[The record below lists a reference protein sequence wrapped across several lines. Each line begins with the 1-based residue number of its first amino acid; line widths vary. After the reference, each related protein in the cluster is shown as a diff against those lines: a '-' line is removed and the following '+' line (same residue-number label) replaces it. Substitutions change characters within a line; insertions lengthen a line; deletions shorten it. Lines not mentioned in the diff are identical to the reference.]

1 MNFYV
6 GKNDGTSENKP
17 TNNCTINSV
26 FTRASCKNTNI
37 GPFVPC
43 IIIWNDKSI
52 KRINAVNQI
61 EEVNI
66 SFLSLNGN
74 ERKKYPEVSKFALEY
89 KRFQKI
95 KKNL

>member
-1 MNFYV
+1 MMVHLKINP
-6 GKNDGTSENKP
+6 P
-17 TNNCTINSV
+17 TIVQSIAYLPECL
-26 FTRASCKNTNI
+26 ANTNI

-74 ERKKYPEVSKFALEY
+74 DRKKYPEDRKFALEY